1 VDRRLLTVDYIMR
14 QIPNFF
20 TLLNLFFGCIAI
32 VFILQTGQSI
42 VVLNEEQGTYD
53 PFFPEKMGWGAL
65 FIFFAAVVD
74 FFDGFLAR
82 MLKAST
88 DMGKQLDSLSD
99 VVSFGVAP
107 GMILYQLLRLGY
119 ARSEGGLDILAA
131 FLLPAFLFTCA
142 VAWRLAKFNINT
154 NQTDSFIGVPSP
166 AAGLIVASF
175 PLIIWFNDADSESW
189 KAKLAVPQLLINP
202 WFLYAAIAVLGFLMV
217 CNRTFLAIKF
227 KDYSLKNNL
236 LKYILIFISLICI
249 VALQWLAVPIIFILY
264 LVFSAFSKVPP
275 IMAKKSDDRTLDV
288 TV

>member
-1 VDRRLLTVDYIMR
+1 MK

-32 VFILQTGQSI
+32 VLILQTGQSI

-82 MLKAST
+82 LLKAST

-119 ARSEGGLDILAA
+119 ARSEGGLDVSSA

-142 VAWRLAKFNINT
+142 VAWRLAKFNIST
-154 NQTDSFIGVPSP
+154 NQSDNFIGVPSP
-166 AAGLIVASF
+166 AAGLVVASF
-175 PLIIWFNDADSESW
+175 PLIIWYYNADPEGW
-189 KAKLAVPQLLINP
+189 MAKLAVPRLLINP
-202 WFLYAAIAVLGFLMV
+202 WFLYATILLLGFLMV

-227 KDYSLKNNL
+227 KDFSFKNNL
-236 LKYILIFISLICI
+236 LKYILISISLLCL
-249 VALQWLAVPIIFILY
+249 VAVQWLAIPIIFIFY
-264 LVFSAFSKVPP
+264 LVFSAFSKVPAP
-275 IMAKKSDDRTLDV
+275 ILKNSEDK
-288 TV
+288 TVDSTV